1 MGELTNL
8 SPKYR
13 SIRRYLLG
21 GISACVVLVVGVG
34 GWAATAELSG
44 AVVAAGS
51 LVVDTN
57 VKKVQHPTGGIVGEL
72 FVRDG
77 DRVKAGDL
85 LIRLD
90 ETVTRAN
97 LQIILGNLDEN
108 TARQA
113 RLEAERDDASEV
125 NFPAELLARK
135 SDEKVARLIAGEAKF
150 FELRRTTAEGQKKQ
164 LRERVD
170 QLKQEIEGL
179 QSQLESKK
187 EEIAFVQE
195 ELVGVTDLWNK
206 NLVQITRLMTLR
218 RDAARIT
225 GEKGALI
232 ANIAQTRGKI
242 TETELQ
248 ILQVDQQFRSDVA
261 KELADVRGKV
271 TELLERRVAAEDQ
284 LRRVDIRA
292 PQDGLV
298 HQLSVHTVGGVVA
311 QGVAIM
317 LIVPQSDSLTVEAKV
332 APHEIDQLQI
342 GQEALL
348 RFSAFNQR
356 TTPELKGEV
365 TRISADVVVDQKT
378 NATFFTIRVAF
389 SDDETKRLGN
399 VRLVAGMPVE
409 VFVKTQ
415 GRTVMSYLVRP
426 LHDQVMRA
434 FREK

>member
-1 MGELTNL
+1 MDEAATL

-13 SIRRYLLG
+13 SIRRYLFAG
-21 GISACVVLVVGVG
+21 VSACVVLVVGVG

-44 AVVAAGS
+44 AVVAPGS
-51 LVVDTN
+51 LVVDTF

-72 FVRDG
+72 FVREG
-77 DRVKAGDL
+77 DRVKADDL
-85 LIRLD
+85 LIKLD

-113 RLEAERDDASEV
+113 RLEAERDEAAEIV
-125 NFPAELLARK
+125 FPAELLARIDDPK
-135 SDEKVARLIAGEAKF
+135 IGRLVAGEKKF
-150 FELRRTTAEGQKKQ
+150 FELRRTTAEGQKSQ
-164 LRERVD
+164 LRQRVE
-170 QLKQEIEGL
+170 QLKQETEGL
-179 QSQLESKK
+179 QSQLKSKV
-187 EEIAFVQE
+187 EEISLVEQ
-195 ELVGVTDLWNK
+195 ELVGVTELWQK
-206 NLVQITRLMTLR
+206 NLVQINRVMTLR

-232 ANIAQTRGKI
+232 GNIAQTGGKI

-284 LRRVDIRA
+284 LKRVDIRA
-292 PQDGLV
+292 PQDGIV
-298 HQLSVHTVGGVVA
+298 HQLNVHTVGGVIA
-311 QGVAIM
+311 QGEPIM
-317 LIVPQSDSLTVEAKV
+317 LIVPQSDELMVEAKI
-332 APHEIDQLQI
+332 PPQEIDQIHL
-342 GQEALL
+342 GQEAML

-356 TTPELKGEV
+356 TTPEVKGEV
-365 TRISADVVVDQKT
+365 TRVSADVVVDQKT
-378 NATFFTIRVAF
+378 NASYYTIRIGF
-389 SDDETKRLGN
+389 SDEEAKRLGN

-409 VFVKTQ
+409 AFVKTQ
-415 GRTVMSYLVRP
+415 PRSVMSYLVRP